1 MNTIKTIKEHLK
13 SFSTSV
19 CKRSCSLN
27 KNEGDDPIES
37 KRHSFFDSDKKN
49 LGSGP
54 AIQTNNWSANNF
66 KKKKKHA
73 NSMSCT
79 FEPMTTAT

>member
-1 MNTIKTIKEHLK
+1 MSGQRRLISCLSYGLFSAILKMNTIKTIKEHWKL
-13 SFSTSV
+13 FSTSV

-54 AIQTNNWSANNF
+54 AVQTNNWSANNF
-66 KKKKKHA
+66 
-73 NSMSCT
+73 
-79 FEPMTTAT
+79 